1 MRLRVIAISL
11 LLIAVIAANCNAQQT
26 NYSGTAKLV
35 LRLEKIPDMPAM
47 PDNPAKT
54 GGLVPTTFGF
64 PAIVQDGSTSA
75 FNSDSYGEF
84 ATPQAPPAP
93 PVPQGTMLDVTVL
106 YSSDPA
112 FKVNDSCLLT
122 LDYDAQNMPYG
133 LQSQLL
139 DNLNPGTILG
149 VNDYTV
155 NGNNIKV
162 DVSTSNWQGKIF
174 IVNAQAT
181 TSPSKNPFRIDLNF
195 KQFNDFAPFP
205 STTPINVGPAWPS
218 WNTSVQSPGSLSN
231 LGFLNIVSHFLG

>member
-1 MRLRVIAISL
+1 VL
-11 LLIAVIAANCNAQQT
+11 AANCNAQQT

-35 LRLEKIPDMPAM
+35 LKLVKMPDMPAM

-54 GGLVPTTFGF
+54 GGGLVPTTFGF
-64 PAIVQDGSTSA
+64 PVIVQDGSTSA
-75 FNSDSYGEF
+75 FNSVAAPE
-84 ATPQAPPAP
+84 APPAP
-93 PVPQGTMLDVTVL
+93 PVPQGTVLQVTVL

-112 FKVNDSCLLT
+112 FKVNDSCMLT

-139 DNLNPGTILG
+139 DNLNPGTVLG

-155 NGNNIKV
+155 NGNDIKV
-162 DVSTSNWQGKIF
+162 DVSTSSWQGKIF
-174 IVNAQAT
+174 IVTPQAT

-205 STTPINVGPAWPS
+205 ATTPISVGPTLPT
-218 WNTSVQSPGSLSN
+218 WNITQGNVSN
-231 LGFLNIVSHFLG
+231 MGFLNIFSHLLG